1 MWRAIPGSKFALAA
15 WNRGDAKDHREGVSE
30 LHGKPTTRK
39 APFSKAHFPFN
50 QGWFSAALA
59 DGLLSWPRSH
69 ANELKLSRKDMSLFR
84 NCTFSLRAI
93 RRKEDSCAHASRS
106 FHTFFVRKLSEH
118 YTCNTF
124 PKSMVKRNVELR
136 GICFANYQKV
146 CFEGFGTAAV
156 NPSVRHGDGRALLIG
171 ADKSPTNLGFGLVM
185 APS

>member
-15 WNRGDAKDHREGVSE
+15 RNRGDAKDHTEGSSSSTVNPR
-30 LHGKPTTRK
+30 HGRP
-39 APFSKAHFPFN
+39 PFSKAHFPFN

-69 ANELKLSRKDMSLFR
+69 ANGLKLSRKDMSL
-84 NCTFSLRAI
+84 
-93 RRKEDSCAHASRS
+93 
-106 FHTFFVRKLSEH
+106 FFVRKLSEH

-136 GICFANYQKV
+136 GICFANSQKV